1 MTDPARCSVCDRQAT
16 TGVAL
21 ADSAGYGMIPAN
33 QFGAVM
39 KNNSTV
45 QADDVR
51 VVVIG
56 AGMSGILTG
65 IRLLEAGIHNFVIY
79 EKAAT
84 LGGTWRENSYPGL
97 ACDVPSHHYVY
108 SFEPNAEWSQMFSP
122 GPEIRA
128 YFERTAHKYGVASHI
143 RYHKEV
149 TAARFVDD
157 RWQLS
162 FADGGTD
169 EAQIMIAATGVLH
182 HPVYP
187 QIDGLGSFAGPCF
200 HSARWEHAVD
210 LTGKRVGI
218 IGTGSTAIQIV
229 TGTVDKVA
237 KLDLFQRTAQWVLP
251 YPNEPYSEEQKHD
264 FRAHPEKMT
273 ELFWHMAE
281 QFNNSFARAV
291 IGDETQMAKIEQRC
305 RMNLEHNIRD
315 PELRAKLT
323 PDYKVACKRLIM
335 SDSFYSAIQQ
345 PHAELVTAGI
355 KRIEAQGVR
364 TTDGILHEL
373 DVLVLATGF
382 DGHRFM
388 RDIAI
393 SGLDGLDLND
403 AWAHSLQAYRCLAVP
418 KFPNFFMLIGPNSPI
433 GNFSLILIAEMQVN
447 YILKLIERIRRGECR
462 ALAPKPEVSQAFNA
476 DIREAMKHTVWVSGC
491 RSWYLD
497 NNGTPVTWPWSYQR
511 FEDDM
516 REPNLAEFELLA

>member
-1 MTDPARCSVCDRQAT
+1 MPAPF
-16 TGVAL
+16 AL
-21 ADSAGYGMIPAN
+21 AAIAGYAMIRAN
-33 QFGAVM
+33 QFWAIM
-39 KNNSTV
+39 NNNS
-45 QADDVR
+45 ASHGDDVR

-56 AGMSGILTG
+56 AGMSGILAG
-65 IRLLEAGIHNFVIY
+65 IRLIEAGIRNFVIY
-79 EKAAT
+79 EKAAS
-84 LGGTWRENSYPGL
+84 LGGTWRENTYPGL

-122 GPEIRA
+122 GPEICH

-143 RYHKEV
+143 RYNKQV
-149 TAARFVDD
+149 VAARFAAG
-157 RWQLS
+157 RWQLT
-162 FADGGTD
+162 FADGEYD
-169 EAQIMIAATGVLH
+169 EAQVMIAATGVLH

-187 QIDGLGSFAGPCF
+187 QIEGLGSFAGPCF
-200 HSARWEHAVD
+200 HSARWDHSAELA
-210 LTGKRVGI
+210 GKRVGVV
-218 IGTGSTAIQIV
+218 GTGSTAIQIV
-229 TGTVDKVA
+229 TGIVDQVA

-251 YPNEPYSEEQKHD
+251 YPNEPYSEAQKSE
-264 FRAHPEKMT
+264 FRASPAKMT
-273 ELFWHMAE
+273 EMFWHMAA

-291 IGDETQMAKIEQRC
+291 IGDQTQMARVEQRC
-305 RMNLEHNIRD
+305 RMNLEHNVHD
-315 PELRAKLT
+315 SALREKLT

-335 SDSFYSAIQQ
+335 SDTFYGAIQQ
-345 PHAELVTAGI
+345 PNAELVTEGI
-355 KRIEAQGVR
+355 ERIEAQGVR
-364 TTDGILHEL
+364 TTDGVLHAL

-393 SGLDGLDLND
+393 TGLDGLKLND
-403 AWAHSLQAYRCLAVP
+403 AWAQSLEAYRCLAVP

-447 YILKLIERIRRGECR
+447 YILKLIERIRRRECR
-462 ALAPKPEVSQAFNA
+462 ALVPKPEVTRAFNA
-476 DIREAMKHTVWVSGC
+476 DIREAMKQTVWVSGC

-497 NNGTPVTWPWSYQR
+497 KNGTPVTWPWSFER